1 MAKILIVEDDALIIR
16 LYQKV
21 FTSQG
26 YEVETAINGE
36 EGLAKARSVKP
47 DLILL
52 DIMMPKLNGLEMLR
66 QLKAI
71 PDVEKIPVVVLTN
84 LSGDAD
90 AETALQEGAVKY
102 IVKSDYK
109 PKEIFN
115 IVDGIMAGYT
125 RGEIPKAK
133 DD

>member
-90 AETALQEGAVKY
+90 AETALKEGAVKY

-125 RGEIPKAK
+125 RGEIPKA
-133 DD
+133 

>member
-1 MAKILIVEDDALIIR
+1 M
-16 LYQKV
+16 
-21 FTSQG
+21 
-26 YEVETAINGE
+26 ETATNGE

-125 RGEIPKAK
+125 RGEVPKA
-133 DD
+133 

>member
-90 AETALQEGAVKY
+90 AETALKEGAVKY

-125 RGEIPKAK
+125 RGEVPKA
-133 DD
+133 